1 MGPWTI
7 EEEEEEQARFNLA
20 ILQCSFQTSSQ
31 QITIQ
36 LDQQQ
41 KHQKSYRIN
50 NTWFPKYL

>member
-7 EEEEEEQARFNLA
+7 EEEEEEQAKFNLV

-50 NTWFPKYL
+50 NTWFPEYL